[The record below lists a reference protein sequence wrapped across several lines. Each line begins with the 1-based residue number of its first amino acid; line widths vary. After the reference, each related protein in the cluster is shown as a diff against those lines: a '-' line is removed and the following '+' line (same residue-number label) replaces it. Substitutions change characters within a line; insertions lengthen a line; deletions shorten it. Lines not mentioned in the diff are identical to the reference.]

1 MSKKFRLFASV
12 AAPFVSLPLMLQPA
26 GATPMRPA
34 IDAGQMPGVV
44 QVQQQIIVPPGAP
57 GAQEGEGQ
65 PRPRR
70 KPPEEQQQ
78 APAERPQAP
87 PQAQQ
92 QEQPQRQRK
101 AEPEAA
107 PREAAPR
114 EAAPRQA
121 PQAERPAAEAPAQER
136 PRRQQQETGQG
147 QGQGQGGNDAQ
158 PRRQREQATPQ
169 TEPPAARE
177 AQQPKAAP
185 AEKQAETP
193 KPERPATNRA
203 ATPEAAPE
211 APVRRDA
218 QQPKAAPTEKQ
229 AETPKPQPPATNRA
243 ATPEAT
249 PEKPASGKQAD
260 TPKPPQAPATD
271 RAATPGAAPENPARG
286 NATGQA
292 PVPVPGQAPGTG
304 TAQDR
309 RNQQPPVNGQAAPVQ
324 PPAAETPLRQ
334 STEGQPAVAPS
345 GQQATGAQPATQP
358 SAPQTATTP
367 QQVERAKELAK
378 DPAAAKSGEQVVLP
392 VQNGAAVLDSAK
404 EAPSSRPLRDGER
417 PRRQAPQQAD
427 QQQLAPPKSDAEAQ
441 GSTRAT
447 REQQQ
452 EFRQLSEERGQR
464 LDQRPQFER
473 PRGWDFRDA
482 AGRDRNGGRDR
493 DGGRVIIS
501 IDNQSVVRH
510 DDSRRFYN
518 DRDRAPQYE
527 QLRDGRVREIIV
539 RDDGTRIVTVRNS
552 YGEIVQRSRIVR
564 GGEEY
569 VLYYSPELMD
579 NRRGRDYV
587 WRDPGDDLPP
597 MRLGVPLNDYII
609 DTSTDPDRDYYEFLE
624 QPPVERV
631 ERVYSLDEV
640 RYSARIRDKV
650 PRIDLDTVTFATG
663 SAEIPMNQAS
673 SLRKVADAISKV
685 LKRDPAETF
694 LIEGHTDAVGADDAN
709 LVLSDERA
717 ESVARVL
724 TDAFGIPPENLA
736 TQGYGERYLK
746 VRTDGPEQENRRVTV
761 RRITPLVKPVASN
774 Q

>member
-1 MSKKFRLFASV
+1 MPSSPRQ
-12 AAPFVSLPLMLQPA
+12 LPLKS
-26 GATPMRPA
+26 RPKH
-34 IDAGQMPGVV
+34 QS
-44 QVQQQIIVPPGAP
+44 
-57 GAQEGEGQ
+57 
-65 PRPRR
+65 RHSRR
-70 KPPEEQQQ
+70 LPI
-78 APAERPQAP
+78 
-87 PQAQQ
+87 
-92 QEQPQRQRK
+92 
-101 AEPEAA
+101 A
-107 PREAAPR
+107 PRL
-114 EAAPRQA
+114 
-121 PQAERPAAEAPAQER
+121 
-136 PRRQQQETGQG
+136 
-147 QGQGQGGNDAQ
+147 
-158 PRRQREQATPQ
+158 REQRLKIRLA
-169 TEPPAARE
+169 
-177 AQQPKAAP
+177 
-185 AEKQAETP
+185 
-193 KPERPATNRA
+193 
-203 ATPEAAPE
+203 
-211 APVRRDA
+211 
-218 QQPKAAPTEKQ
+218 
-229 AETPKPQPPATNRA
+229 
-243 ATPEAT
+243 
-249 PEKPASGKQAD
+249 
-260 TPKPPQAPATD
+260 
-271 RAATPGAAPENPARG
+271 
-286 NATGQA
+286 
-292 PVPVPGQAPGTG
+292 
-304 TAQDR
+304 
-309 RNQQPPVNGQAAPVQ
+309 
-324 PPAAETPLRQ
+324 
-334 STEGQPAVAPS
+334 
-345 GQQATGAQPATQP
+345 ATQP
-358 SAPQTATTP
+358 ARRRLRSPDRLRAPEPRRTGATSRRLTVKPLRVSRLPARRRAVRPPKDSQWCLRVSRCRASRKASRRPEHRPPSRPRPQTATTP

-404 EAPSSRPLRDGER
+404 EAPSARPPRDGER

-441 GSTRAT
+441 SGTRAT

-464 LDQRPQFER
+464 LDRRPDFDRPQ
-473 PRGWDFRDA
+473 GWDFRDT
-482 AGRDRNGGRDR
+482 AGRDGNRDRNGRDRDR

-527 QLRDGRVREIIV
+527 QLRDGRVREVIV

-597 MRLGVPLNDYII
+597 MRLSVPLDNYII
-609 DTSTDPDRDYYEFLE
+609 DTSTEPDRDYYEFLE

-631 ERVYSLDEV
+631 ERVYSMDEV

-685 LKRDPAETF
+685 LKRDPSETF
-694 LIEGHTDAVGADDAN
+694 LIEGHTDAVGADDSN

-746 VRTDGPEQENRRVTV
+746 VRTDGPQQENRRVTV
-761 RRITPLVKPVASN
+761 RRITPLVKPVAAN